1 MEKNMLLRSRPDK
14 VKSLIRPQ
22 YSCLLF
28 IVNTSLHRSIPI
40 LGLFVH
46 VNVQNRAVTI
56 SR

>member
-1 MEKNMLLRSRPDK
+1 MLLRSRPDK